1 MCDSCTKRRLW
12 IAIRRVDKKQEDL
25 DMLDALDDLVA
36 KAYQGDTEAVMEVS
50 VSKCKTSDSHLC

>member
-12 IAIRRVDKKQEDL
+12 IAIRRVDKTQEDL

-36 KAYQGDTEAVMEVS
+36 KAYQGDTEAVMEVMQ
-50 VSKCKTSDSHLC
+50 DL